1 MQELIDK
8 GKLAKQASY
17 KLANLS
23 TNVKNAALT
32 AIADALIS
40 EADYILSE
48 NAKDIE
54 AGEKNGMNPGLID
67 RLRLTKERIEG
78 MAEGI
83 RQIAALPDPI
93 GEAVSH
99 TKRPNGLQISKIRVP
114 LGVVGIIYESR
125 PNVTA
130 DAAGLCIKT
139 ATRSYS
145 AAARRRS
152 VPTWRS

>member
-54 AGEKNGMNPGLID
+54 AGEKNGMNPSLID
-67 RLRLTKERIEG
+67 RLRLTKE
-78 MAEGI
+78 
-83 RQIAALPDPI
+83 
-93 GEAVSH
+93 
-99 TKRPNGLQISKIRVP
+99 
-114 LGVVGIIYESR
+114 
-125 PNVTA
+125 
-130 DAAGLCIKT
+130 
-139 ATRSYS
+139 
-145 AAARRRS
+145 
-152 VPTWRS
+152 